1 MTAGGHEGGVRP
13 RNIYLDYNATAP
25 LLPSARAAMEQTL
38 DELGNPSSAHRLG
51 RRARERVETARETV
65 ARLARARTDE
75 VIFTSGGTEANNLA
89 LSASLADGG
98 EVWASAG
105 EHSSVLGVLEASG
118 ANWRALALT
127 ADGEICTDALSECL
141 SRAERPPVLLS
152 VQAANNETGV
162 LQPLEPVLEL
172 SRRYSVPLHVDAAQY
187 LGRIAASNA
196 LAEAEMVTLSAHK
209 FGGPQGAGALVARDA
224 SLLSPVLR
232 GGGQENS
239 RRAGTE
245 NVLAIAGF
253 GAAAESVTDSD
264 SFLRLEPLR
273 ERLEHDLRA
282 SATEAGVELRI
293 AGAGVARLSN
303 TSCFALAGGRADM
316 HLAALDMEGVALSS
330 GSACSSGKIEPSHVL
345 LAMGWSRDDAR
356 GALRLSMG
364 WATTSAS
371 LSRFVELWERLCLGP
386 VARRRGARVAAAAH

>member
-1 MTAGGHEGGVRP
+1 M
-13 RNIYLDYNATAP
+13 
-25 LLPSARAAMEQTL
+25 
-38 DELGNPSSAHRLG
+38 
-51 RRARERVETARETV
+51 
-65 ARLARARTDE
+65 
-75 VIFTSGGTEANNLA
+75 
-89 LSASLADGG
+89 
-98 EVWASAG
+98 
-105 EHSSVLGVLEASG
+105 
-118 ANWRALALT
+118 
-127 ADGEICTDALSECL
+127 

-172 SRRYSVPLHVDAAQY
+172 SRRYSGPLHVDAAQY

-386 VARRRGARVAAAAH
+386 VARRRGARATAAAH